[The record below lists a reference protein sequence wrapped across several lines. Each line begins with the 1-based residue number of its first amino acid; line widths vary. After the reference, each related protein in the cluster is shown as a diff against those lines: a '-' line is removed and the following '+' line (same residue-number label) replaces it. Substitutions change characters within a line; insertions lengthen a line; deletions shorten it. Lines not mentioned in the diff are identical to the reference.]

1 MGTRPYVI
9 AITGGIGSG
18 KSVVSRIV
26 TAMGHPVYD
35 CDSRAKW
42 LMDSSEEIKASIAGS
57 IDSTCIKEGAIDRP
71 ALAAIVFESEEKL
84 NRLNTIV
91 HGAVRKHLAEWIDGE
106 ADAGNDICFV
116 ETAILYQS
124 GLDAMADE
132 VWMVDAPL
140 DLRIS
145 RVMNRNGLTREA
157 VLARISSQDS
167 FIPSVPHSNI
177 KIIINDGDTPLLPR
191 VEELLPAT

>member
-1 MGTRPYVI
+1 MGTRPYLI

-26 TAMGHPVYD
+26 AAMGHPVYD

-42 LMDSSEEIKASIAGS
+42 LMDSSEEIKASIADS
-57 IDSTCIKEGAIDRP
+57 IDRACIKEGAIDRP

-84 NRLNTIV
+84 NRLNAIV
-91 HGAVRKHLAEWIDGE
+91 HGAVRNHLAEWIDCE
-106 ADAGNDICFV
+106 AEAGNDICFV

-167 FIPSVPHSNI
+167 FIPSAPHSNI
-177 KIIINDGDTPLLPR
+177 KIIINDGDSPILPR
-191 VEELLPAT
+191 VEELMPAI

>member
-1 MGTRPYVI
+1 MR
-9 AITGGIGSG
+9 
-18 KSVVSRIV
+18 
-26 TAMGHPVYD
+26 
-35 CDSRAKW
+35 
-42 LMDSSEEIKASIAGS
+42 
-57 IDSTCIKEGAIDRP
+57 
-71 ALAAIVFESEEKL
+71 
-84 NRLNTIV
+84 N
-91 HGAVRKHLAEWIDGE
+91 HLAEWIDCE

-177 KIIINDGDTPLLPR
+177 KIIINDGDSPSS
-191 VEELLPAT
+191 PASKNCCPQHD